1 MATDHGYNLPNMTI
15 ADFIRFTQSLSA
27 ANCHFLSEVMLLIPP
42 ANVVPERSFYRL
54 KRLKTY
60 LRSTIGDD
68 RLFHRHVDQQLADS
82 LDFIQAA
89 N

>member
-1 MATDHGYNLPNMTI
+1 
-15 ADFIRFTQSLSA
+15 
-27 ANCHFLSEVMLLIPP
+27 MLLIPP
-42 ANVVPERSFYRL
+42 ANVVPERSFFRL

-68 RLFHRHVDQQLADS
+68 RLFHRHVDQQLADN